1 MSGCHLQPVPGFDA
15 VLVYSVKRLARNRG
29 NLFSILATSA
39 VSKIYL
45 ISVTEPG
52 RDQATE
58 GTLEGFS
65 R

>member
-1 MSGCHLQPVPGFDA
+1 
-15 VLVYSVKRLARNRG
+15 
-29 NLFSILATSA
+29 LFSILATSA